1 MQNQQSPSIIFTS
14 LDCFYHLYKQTN
26 FFTAEMHY
34 CLISHKWFYCF
45 HYFNMCHSLKARVQ
59 CRSPVTVQCS
69 NCAHNKYS
77 TGHASVLTYRSCVII
92 VDKWS
97 VLNNV
102 RELRVCNTHHQKKA
116 PYTPSTTTQHFLLH
130 GHQNTAFFVA
140 WPPKNQTSHLT
151 D

>member
-45 HYFNMCHSLKARVQ
+45 HCFNMCHSLKARVQ

-77 TGHASVLTYRSCVII
+77 TGHASVLTYRSCIII

-102 RELRVCNTHHQKKA
+102 RELRVCNTSPEKGTIHTIYH
-116 PYTPSTTTQHFLLH
+116 
-130 GHQNTAFFVA
+130 NTALFVA
-140 WPPKNQTSHLT
+140 WPPKHSIFCCMATEKSNQSFN
-151 D
+151 